1 MLITGQDQTV
11 QEPPRKNLFCNT
23 GEQGGDR
30 EGAMCC
36 VNGVSPWRRLRIR
49 GAAPRV
55 GIWRMWSLTR
65 GNGFASAGRF
75 QGGAQV
81 GTESHRGRTA
91 LSLRGRS
98 QVGLERDRREEFR
111 Y

>member
-1 MLITGQDQTV
+1 METSAYSRG
-11 QEPPRKNLFCNT
+11 RS
-23 GEQGGDR
+23 QGGDL
-30 EGAMCC
+30 ED
-36 VNGVSPWRRLRIR
+36 VESYP
-49 GAAPRV
+49 
-55 GIWRMWSLTR
+55 